1 MTTDE
6 IFSAIRQHNES
17 IIALLARLVWA
28 PDKLAAVVKSRK
40 SDPEAY
46 VRVYNALDGDKPVSE
61 LAEIAK
67 VKRQT
72 LSAVLQLWLDEGIVL
87 NVGTDGQPKYKRLM
101 KLPEK
106 RNQKEAELQQAVP
119 ADAQVVAT
127 QGTEATNGNGE

>member
-6 IFSAIRQHNES
+6 VFAIIRQQNES
-17 IIALLARLVWA
+17 IIALLARLVWT

-46 VRVYNALDGDKPVSE
+46 VRVYNALDGAKTVSE
-61 LAEIAK
+61 LADIAR

-87 NVGTDGQPKYKRLM
+87 NVGADAQPKYKRLM

-106 RNQKEAELQQAVP
+106 RNQKEAELQGASP
-119 ADAQVVAT
+119 AEPQVVAT
-127 QGTEATNGNGE
+127 QGAEATNGNGE